1 MDIQQQPI
9 PISPVINVQEV
20 VPEVLES
27 LNAIQPSQP
36 ITQQQQNTLSESA
49 ASIDSTP
56 FDPKTGLVP
65 RTFGQLLK
73 LADIFSKSKLVPVH
87 FQGQPQ
93 NCFVALQMAYR
104 MELDPMVAL
113 QNIYV
118 ISGKPGLSSQ
128 LVISL
133 INRSGKLKSALK
145 FKSEG
150 KGETYAVTA
159 YGTLLDGEEV
169 SFTVPWSMVVAEG
182 WNKNPK
188 YKSMPEVMMRYRAA
202 TFLARFTFPEVI
214 IGMHTA
220 DEIEDTTLSTQM
232 AKTQSNL
239 INELKA
245 KAAAISSGDENGG

>member
-1 MDIQQQPI
+1 MDIQQQQAA
-9 PISPVINVQEV
+9 VIENQEV
-20 VPEVLES
+20 VPLPEVTQALQVSKEQTVNDTS
-27 LNAIQPSQP
+27 L
-36 ITQQQQNTLSESA
+36 
-49 ASIDSTP
+49 DTP

-73 LADIFSKSKLVPVH
+73 LADIFSKSKLVPPH
-87 FQGQPQ
+87 FQNQPQ

-220 DEIEDTTLSTQM
+220 EEIEDVNVSTQ
-232 AKTQSNL
+232 AKNTSSL
-239 INELKA
+239 IEDLKA
-245 KAAAISSGDENGG
+245 KSQQFKALGESTEPTKG